1 MAMCQLTALEE
12 LWLHDNDLEALPAM
26 MGKLKMLR
34 TLTLSHNQLSTLP
47 EGYSGIGGCVA
58 LAELWLKGNPLKRL
72 PPELAILSTLRVLLM
87 P

>member
-1 MAMCQLTALEE
+1 MP
-12 LWLHDNDLEALPAM
+12 LWLLLHADIGGPRLEM
-26 MGKLKMLR
+26 Q
-34 TLTLSHNQLSTLP
+34 HNQLTTLP

-72 PPELAILSTLRVLLM
+72 PPELANLSTLRVLLL

>member
-1 MAMCQLTALEE
+1 MQ
-12 LWLHDNDLEALPAM
+12 
-26 MGKLKMLR
+26 
-34 TLTLSHNQLSTLP
+34 HNQLTTLP

-72 PPELAILSTLRVLLM
+72 PPELANLSTLRVLLL